1 MKKIG
6 VMITDDQKLFA
17 ESLRTFIH
25 NYADDIE
32 VVGIAS
38 GGREALQMCPRLS
51 PSLVLMDVHMPELN
65 GVEAARLLLVDN
77 PSLKIIMLS
86 IDDEDE
92 NVRQALAYGASGYL
106 LKDISPTELIACI
119 RAVEGGVSQ
128 ISPKVIKRLIQRLHD
143 EKESSIKDGLNTQ
156 LEWVEKLTKREKE
169 IFTLIATGYDNDQ
182 IADELCISER
192 TVRNHVSMI
201 YSKLDIDNRFQI
213 IQLANKIHYHLEYEE
228 P

>member
-1 MKKIG
+1 M
-6 VMITDDQKLFA
+6 
-17 ESLRTFIH
+17 
-25 NYADDIE
+25 
-32 VVGIAS
+32 
-38 GGREALQMCPRLS
+38 
-51 PSLVLMDVHMPELN
+51 
-65 GVEAARLLLVDN
+65 EAARLLLDDD

-92 NVRQALAYGASGYL
+92 NVRQALSYGASGYL
-106 LKDISPTELIACI
+106 LKDLSPTELIACI

-128 ISPKVIKRLIQRLHD
+128 ISPTVIKRLMQRLHD
-143 EKESSIKDGLNTQ
+143 EDESAITVREGLSTQ

-213 IQLANKIHYHLEYEE
+213 IQLANKIHYHL
-228 P
+228 

>member
-6 VMITDDQKLFA
+6 VMIVDDQKLFA

-32 VVGIAS
+32 VTGIAS
-38 GGREALQMCPRLS
+38 GGQEALQMRPRLS
-51 PSLVLMDVHMPELN
+51 PSLVLMDVHMPGLN
-65 GVEAARLLLVDN
+65 GVEAARLLLDDD

-92 NVRQALAYGASGYL
+92 NVRQALSYGASGYL
-106 LKDISPTELIACI
+106 LKDLSPTELIACI

-128 ISPKVIKRLIQRLHD
+128 ISPTVIKRLIQRLHD
-143 EKESSIKDGLNTQ
+143 EDESAITVREGLSTQ

-201 YSKLDIDNRFQI
+201 YSKLNIDNRFQI
-213 IQLANKIHYHLEYEE
+213 IQLANKIHYHL
-228 P
+228 

>member
-6 VMITDDQKLFA
+6 VMIVDDQKLFA

-32 VVGIAS
+32 VTGIAS
-38 GGREALQMCPRLS
+38 GGREALQMRPRLS
-51 PSLVLMDVHMPELN
+51 PSMVLMDVHMPGLN
-65 GVEAARLLLVDN
+65 GVEAARLLLDDD

-92 NVRQALAYGASGYL
+92 NVRQALSYGASGYL
-106 LKDISPTELIACI
+106 LKDLSPTELIACI

-143 EKESSIKDGLNTQ
+143 EDENAIAVRDGLSTQ

-213 IQLANKIHYHLEYEE
+213 IQLANKIHYHL
-228 P
+228 

>member
-6 VMITDDQKLFA
+6 VMIVDDQKLFA

-32 VVGIAS
+32 VTGIAS
-38 GGREALQMCPRLS
+38 GGQEALQMRPRLS
-51 PSLVLMDVHMPELN
+51 PSLVLMDVHMPGLN
-65 GVEAARLLLVDN
+65 GVEAARLLLDDD

-92 NVRQALAYGASGYL
+92 NVRQALSYGASGYL
-106 LKDISPTELIACI
+106 LKDLSPTELIACI

-143 EKESSIKDGLNTQ
+143 EDESAIAVRDGLSTQ

-213 IQLANKIHYHLEYEE
+213 IQLANKIHYHL
-228 P
+228 

>member
-6 VMITDDQKLFA
+6 VMIVDDQKLFA

-32 VVGIAS
+32 VTGIAS
-38 GGREALQMCPRLS
+38 GGQEALQMRPRLS
-51 PSLVLMDVHMPELN
+51 PSLVLMDVHMPGLN
-65 GVEAARLLLVDN
+65 GVEAARLLLDDD

-92 NVRQALAYGASGYL
+92 NVRQALSYGASGYL
-106 LKDISPTELIACI
+106 LKDLSPTELIACI

-128 ISPKVIKRLIQRLHD
+128 ISPTVIKRLIQRLHD
-143 EKESSIKDGLNTQ
+143 EDESAITVREGLSTQ

-213 IQLANKIHYHLEYEE
+213 IQLANKIHYHL
-228 P
+228 